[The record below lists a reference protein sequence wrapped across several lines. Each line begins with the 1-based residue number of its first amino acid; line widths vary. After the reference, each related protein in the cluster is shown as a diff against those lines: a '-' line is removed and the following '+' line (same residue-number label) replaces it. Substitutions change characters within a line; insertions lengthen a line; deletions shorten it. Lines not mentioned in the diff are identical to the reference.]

1 MKILAYILSALFYLL
16 FGLILIVMH
25 GVQWLCY
32 NFGGYKPHHKSV
44 KFMDWMIFNASR
56 VLGTTYRFS
65 GREKLPVG
73 VPLIFV
79 SNHQSMYDIPPMEW
93 YLSDFHPKFI
103 SKIEL
108 GKGIPSVS
116 YNLRNGGSVLIDRKD
131 SRQSLP
137 EIKKLGEY
145 IEQHKRSAIIFP
157 EGTRSKDGQLK
168 TFHENGI
175 RMLIKYSPSALIVP
189 VTVNNSW
196 KLVKNGSFPLS
207 LGTKFSLD
215 VHEPISPKGIDLE
228 ELTEKIRESI
238 LSTLKN

>member
-1 MKILAYILSALFYLL
+1 MKIPAFVLSALFYLF
-16 FGLILIVMH
+16 FGLILVVMH
-25 GVQWLCY
+25 AVQWLCY
-32 NFGGYKPHHKSV
+32 NLGGYMSHHKSV
-44 KFMDWMIFNASR
+44 KLMDWMIFNATR

-65 GREKLPVG
+65 GKEKLPKG

-116 YNLRNGGSVLIDRKD
+116 YNLTHGGSVLIDRKD
-131 SRQSLP
+131 SKQALP
-137 EIKKLGEY
+137 QIKKLGQY
-145 IEQHKRSAIIFP
+145 IEEHKRSAIIFP

-168 TFHENGI
+168 KFHESGI
-175 RMLIKYSPSALIVP
+175 KMLIKYAPTALIVP
-189 VTVNNSW
+189 VTINNSW

-207 LGTKFSLD
+207 LGVRFSLD
-215 VHEPISPKGIDLE
+215 IHDPIASKGIEFE
-228 ELTEKIRESI
+228 ELTEKIRASI